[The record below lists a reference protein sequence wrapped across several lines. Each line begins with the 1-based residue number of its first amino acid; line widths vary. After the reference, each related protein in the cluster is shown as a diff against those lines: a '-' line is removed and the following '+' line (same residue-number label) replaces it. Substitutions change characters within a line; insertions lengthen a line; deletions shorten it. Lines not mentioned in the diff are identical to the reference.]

1 LNTSNIIDGAALLGF
16 NTNVKHNG
24 RMFHLQTEDSGSQ
37 HRHVIT
43 QLFVDGGRVVKSE
56 RCNYSEHLAPAER
69 VRLVRALMIEQH
81 KRLFITLRSGQLD
94 TQLGVSA
101 APTSKPEAGKERAPL
116 YAATRPVRLFS
127 PSS

>member
-1 LNTSNIIDGAALLGF
+1 VPLAQTSESAALLGF
-16 NTNVKHNG
+16 NTNVKHHG
-24 RMFHLQTEDSGSQ
+24 RMYHLQTEDSGAQ

-43 QLFVDGGRVVKSE
+43 QLFADGGRVVKSE

-69 VRLVRALMIEQH
+69 VQLVRALMIEQH

-94 TQLGVSA
+94 SQLGVSV
-101 APTSKPEAGKERAPL
+101 APKSKPEDGKAAAPL

-127 PSS
+127 QSS